1 MVLVRFCA
9 LLFLLQGILPPLFFK
24 MGLPGSWLVA
34 LVVAGVHTVA
44 ALGMWYLRRWGW
56 WLAFASNAF
65 QTFCIS
71 SSLISWQLVVGLG
84 YGFGFTLDS
93 PLDMRFC
100 TATSTGEDVYFAF
113 LHTSPALL
121 ASFRTMPYDSFV
133 VINLIPAILLLVLSV
148 LREDFHPEPP
158 ET

>member
-9 LLFLLQGILPPLFFK
+9 LLFLLQGILPPLLFT

-34 LVVAGVHTVA
+34 LIVGGVHTIA

-56 WLAFASNAF
+56 WLAFVSNAL

-71 SSLISWQLVVGLG
+71 SYLISWQLVVGLG

-93 PLDMRFC
+93 PLAMRFFS
-100 TATSTGEDVYFAF
+100 ATSTGEEAYLAF
-113 LHTSPALL
+113 LHPSPALL

-133 VINLIPAILLLVLSV
+133 VINLIPAILLLVLGV
-148 LREDFHPEPP
+148 LREDFYPEPP

>member
-1 MVLVRFCA
+1 MVAVRFCA
-9 LLFLLQGILPPLFFK
+9 LLFLFQGIVPPLLYRV
-24 MGLPGSWLVA
+24 GLPGSWLVA
-34 LVVAGVHTVA
+34 LVVAGVHVAA

-56 WLAFASNAF
+56 WLAFVSNVL
-65 QTFCIS
+65 QTVCIS
-71 SSLISWQLVVGLG
+71 SSLISWQLVAGLG

-93 PLDMRFC
+93 PLAMRFFS
-100 TATSTGEDVYFAF
+100 ASSTGVDAYLAF
-113 LHTSPALL
+113 LHTDPALL

-133 VINLIPAILLLVLSV
+133 VINLIPAVLLLVLGA